1 MFVLLIIPFNS
12 QDLLIVSYSA
22 ISTAVL
28 YALYAFMWTVV
39 VTEEEKNWTMDKTE
53 PQQLQ
58 LITFISLK
66 RDRKYG
72 TCLIVKVRADLK
84 GRLWR

>member
-1 MFVLLIIPFNS
+1 M
-12 QDLLIVSYSA
+12 Y
-22 ISTAVL
+22 
-28 YALYAFMWTVV
+28 
-39 VTEEEKNWTMDKTE
+39 KTE

-58 LITFISLK
+58 LITFILLK

-84 GRLWR
+84 GML

>member
-28 YALYAFMWTVV
+28 YALYALYAFMWTVV
-39 VTEEEKNWTMDKTE
+39 VTEEEKIE
-53 PQQLQ
+53 PWIKLNHNSYN
-58 LITFISLK
+58 L
-66 RDRKYG
+66 
-72 TCLIVKVRADLK
+72 
-84 GRLWR
+84 